1 MVTALPPWQMV
12 RILGLSVSPGSQ
24 ENTVNGSASGS
35 LVGRAM
41 GAALLNVDTYEA
53 VEADRSATAQ
63 AGIVV
68 GIVAIA
74 SAIGASGS
82 GAGGMVGAIV
92 SAFVGWLIWA
102 GVTNLV
108 GTKRFGGT
116 ADWGELLRT
125 LGFAQAPG
133 VLLVLGVIPIL
144 GFLVNVVVGIWV
156 LIAGIVAIRQAL
168 DFGTGKAILTA
179 VVSLILVVIARVV
192 IETIFGVGALI

>member
-1 MVTALPPWQMV
+1 M
-12 RILGLSVSPGSQ
+12 
-24 ENTVNGSASGS
+24 NGSGSGG
-35 LVGRAM
+35 LVGRAV

-53 VEADRSATAQ
+53 VEADRTATVQ
-63 AGIVV
+63 AAMVV

-82 GAGGMVGAIV
+82 GAGGMISGVV
-92 SAFVGWLIWA
+92 SAFVSWLIWA
-102 GVTNLV
+102 GATNVV
-108 GTKRFGGT
+108 GTKLFGGT

-133 VLLVLGVIPIL
+133 VLLILGVIPIL
-144 GFLVNVVVGIWV
+144 GSLVLLVVFFWM

-179 VVSLILVVIARVV
+179 IVSLILVVVAQVV
-192 IETIFGVGALI
+192 IRILFGVSAGI

>member
-1 MVTALPPWQMV
+1 
-12 RILGLSVSPGSQ
+12 
-24 ENTVNGSASGS
+24 VNGSASGS

-108 GTKRFGGT
+108 GTKLFGGT